1 MQLRSTEHNSNL
13 ARSMSTLLVLG
24 SKPEPALPPEGS
36 YDALACANASA
47 RSATAHGLRD
57 PSFTV
62 MSAILTSGHKAANDL
77 ALEALRGLHTGSL
90 YVYPRPI
97 RGRTALGR
105 AWNRL
110 RTYKMQPAH
119 IRRRLRSL
127 DYGYDRFISWPL
139 REYLDLIEGLCDRDG
154 GIADAI
160 ARKNPSTG
168 LVAIALGLAVGGFER
183 IIVAG
188 FSFEISH
195 AYARNPLID
204 EQGSSVSKHADT
216 DVAILGYLSRKYRS
230 IYTTEAVVHER
241 SGVPLLSEDYQPS
254 KATPRRAPS

>member
-1 MQLRSTEHNSNL
+1 
-13 ARSMSTLLVLG
+13 MSTLLVLG

-47 RSATAHGLRD
+47 RSAIAHGLRA

-77 ALEALRGLHTGSL
+77 ALEALRGLHTGDL

-110 RTYKMQPAH
+110 RTYKMQPAY

-139 REYLDLIEGLCDRDG
+139 EEYLNLIEGLCDRDG
-154 GIADAI
+154 AIADVI
-160 ARKNPSTG
+160 ERKNPSTG
-168 LVAIALGLAVGGFER
+168 LVAIALGLAVARFER

-216 DVAILGYLSRKYRS
+216 DVAVLGYLSRKYRS
-230 IYTTEAVVHER
+230 IYTTETVVHER
-241 SGVPLLSEDYQPS
+241 SGVPLLPEDTQPS
-254 KATPRRAPS
+254 TAAPRCAPG

>member
-1 MQLRSTEHNSNL
+1 
-13 ARSMSTLLVLG
+13 MSTLLVLG

-62 MSAILTSGHKAANDL
+62 MSAILTSGRKAANDL

-90 YVYPRPI
+90 YVYPRPR

-105 AWNRL
+105 AWNDL
-110 RTYKMQPAH
+110 RTYKMRPAN

-127 DYGYDRFISWPL
+127 NYRYDRFVSWPL
-139 REYLDLIEGLCDRDG
+139 EDYLNVIEGLCDRDG
-154 GIADAI
+154 EVMAAI
-160 ARKNPSTG
+160 ERKNPSTG
-168 LVAIALGLAVGGFER
+168 LVAIALGLAVERFER

-204 EQGSSVSKHADT
+204 EQRSAVSKHADT
-216 DVAILGYLSRKYRS
+216 DISVLRYLARKYGS
-230 IYTTEAVVHER
+230 IYTTETVVHER
-241 SGVPLLSEDYQPS
+241 SGVPLLLEEVQPTT
-254 KATPRRAPS
+254 AVPRREPG